1 MMTDL
6 SQISPNPDKKLY
18 ITVNGIRYA
27 RYPIKTDLI
36 TPEHDMNEVV
46 IKAVK
51 DLVKEDDIIVF
62 SEKATAVSQGRA
74 YHKDDIKPGWL
85 AKFLVKYVT
94 KSDRGIGISSPETF
108 QLAIEECG
116 YIRIIFASIIGGLG
130 KLIGIKGLF
139 YYIAGNGARLIDG
152 AAEYVMPPYNK
163 YVSKGP
169 ENSNQV
175 TEEIS
180 QELNVRS
187 AIIDINDYGGVI
199 VGSCKAINRSQESLL
214 VKILK
219 DNPLGQSSES
229 TPIGIIRK
237 EQE

>member
-1 MMTDL
+1 MADL
-6 SQISPNPDKKLY
+6 SQVNSNPNRKLY
-18 ITVNGIRYA
+18 IIVNGIKYA
-27 RYPIKTDLI
+27 RYPIKTELI
-36 TPEHDMNEVV
+36 TPKHNIIKVV
-46 IKAVK
+46 VRAVK
-51 DLVKEDDIIVF
+51 DLVEKGDIIVF
-62 SEKATAVSQGRA
+62 SEKATAISQGRA
-74 YHKDDIKPGWL
+74 YHKDDVNPSWL

-116 YIRIIFASIIGGLG
+116 YLRIILASLIGGLG
-130 KLIGIKGLF
+130 KLVGIKGLF

-169 ENSNQV
+169 ANSNKI

-180 QELNVRS
+180 QQLNVRS

-199 VGSCKAINRSQESLL
+199 VGSCKAISKSQKKLL
-214 VKILK
+214 IKILK

-237 EQE
+237 EE